1 MVCAGGEGAD
11 RPKVEGSKQTRPC
24 QAGVGR
30 TILLGSFPMGRPT
43 KQAVIYSPHEDFSLG
58 LPVCFPFLLYL
69 TGTDV
74 FSVCNL
80 FSSAPSPSFSLLA
93 ALIVDF
99 YLQSHRGHL

>member
-1 MVCAGGEGAD
+1 MKCAGAEGAD
-11 RPKVEGSKQTRPC
+11 SPKVDGSKKSRLFH
-24 QAGVGR
+24 AGAGR
-30 TILLGSFPMGRPT
+30 KILLGSFPMGRPT
-43 KQAVIYSPHEDFSLG
+43 KQAVIYSSHEDFSLG
-58 LPVCFPFLLYL
+58 SSVCFPFLLYL